1 MSEIARV
8 ARVALVAL
16 LALAAP
22 GAATAQMLTIAETE
36 DLVRAEYFEG
46 MPEEEAMWIGPAGAR
61 RLVEMLTDPEES
73 RSHGQILL
81 ALGLCGSPDAM
92 AAIVGRIEM
101 PRTGEI
107 DRDTFKAWQALPYA
121 LGHLARHDRRAIGQL
136 ERLMNADAPD
146 WTFRHHRGAR
156 LFRLARRA
164 AANSLAETGLPEA
177 RGALDR
183 AGRDVSDARFQE
195 HLQSVRALHAER
207 ARERAE

>member
-1 MSEIARV
+1 MSGV
-8 ARVALVAL
+8 TWVALVAL
-16 LALAAP
+16 LALTAP
-22 GAATAQMLTIAETE
+22 SAATAQMLTIAETE
-36 DLVRAEYFEG
+36 DLVRADYFEG
-46 MPEEEAMWIGPAGAR
+46 MPQEEAMRIGPAGAQ
-61 RLVEMLTDPEES
+61 RLVEMLADPEES
-73 RSHGQILL
+73 RSQGQILL

-92 AAIVGRIEM
+92 AAILGWIAT

-121 LGHLARHDRRAIGQL
+121 LGHLARHDRRALGQL
-136 ERLMNADAPD
+136 ERLMHADAPD

-183 AGRDVSDARFQE
+183 AGQDASDARFQE
-195 HLQSVRALHAER
+195 HLQSLRALHAER
-207 ARERAE
+207 TRERAE